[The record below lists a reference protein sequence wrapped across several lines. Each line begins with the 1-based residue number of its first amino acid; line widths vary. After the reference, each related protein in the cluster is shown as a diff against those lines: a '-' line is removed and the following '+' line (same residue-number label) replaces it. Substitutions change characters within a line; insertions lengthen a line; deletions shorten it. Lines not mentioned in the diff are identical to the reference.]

1 MKGQASGNGSDEFRV
16 DEVDMGRHIPNG
28 ENR

>member
-1 MKGQASGNGSDEFRV
+1 MKGQASGNGNDEFRV
-16 DEVDMGRHIPNG
+16 DEVDMGRHIPTG